1 MDCVKCKYE
10 SLLIGL
16 GYSWETIYEG
26 IYNYRAGG
34 ASRYDNFKM
43 DLSNGATVEVVGKS
57 DMAEETYQDETTDM
71 WVALKVTEPNGQVL
85 YFQKNGVAD
94 SYGNV
99 TWGGMLRQVQPV
111 EKTVTV
117 FEPTFGVV

>member
-10 SLLIGL
+10 SLLIDL
-16 GYSWETIYEG
+16 GYSWETIYDG
-26 IYNYRAGG
+26 IYNYRSGG
-34 ASRYDNFKM
+34 GSRYDNFKR

-57 DMAEETYQDETTDM
+57 DQAGETYQDETTDM